1 MDTQEST
8 EVYFLGIFTV
18 EASLKIL
25 ALGLILHRG
34 SYLRNMWNI
43 MDFVVVVTG
52 WVSKIFSFLFQK
64 GFLQTKINLTFE
76 KWMDFLPGKW

>member
-1 MDTQEST
+1 M
-8 EVYFLGIFTV
+8 YFLGIFTV

-43 MDFVVVVTG
+43 MDFIVVLTG
-52 WVSKIFSFLFQK
+52 YITLLSPDKVLDITGMVLF
-64 GFLQTKINLTFE
+64 G
-76 KWMDFLPGKW
+76 